1 MKGSE
6 VKDEAESA
14 PATSAPSRVLAVLN
28 PKAGSATGA
37 AIHKALG
44 TCFDKGEHKFEI
56 HETKDSEDLGALIRD
71 RMTKGVDLVVAC
83 GGDGTVGAVANA
95 LVGTDTLLGIVPM
108 GTANVLARE
117 LEIPLDL
124 HAACGLLVGEHG
136 LARIDVMKVG
146 GRHYLTQ
153 VGVGLDALMIRDTPA
168 EHKRRFGKAAYLWTA
183 ARHLFGHQPQRFF
196 LEIDGKSRKTRAS
209 QVIVANVGTLGQ
221 PPFRWGPDIQVDDG
235 MLDVCV
241 VKAKTLLHYGA
252 LFWHVIRGKHKA
264 DPNVRY
270 DRARHSVAI
279 TSNKVT
285 LVQADGEVLGE
296 TPVRIEVVP
305 GALRVIVPKQRHRA
319 V

>member
-1 MKGSE
+1 MSVPE
-6 VKDEAESA
+6 IQDEAAS
-14 PATSAPSRVLAVLN
+14 PRATPQSGRVLAVLN
-28 PKAGSATGA
+28 PKAGSAAGE
-37 AIHKALG
+37 AIHKALTSSCARG
-44 TCFDKGEHKFEI
+44 DNQLEI
-56 HETKDSEDLGALIRD
+56 HETRDSEDLSSLIRD
-71 RMTKGVDLVVAC
+71 RISKGVDLVVAC

-95 LVGTDTLLGIVPM
+95 LVGTNTLLGIVPM

-117 LEIPLDL
+117 LEIPLEL
-124 HAACGLLVGEHG
+124 GAACRLLVGEHDV
-136 LARIDVMKVG
+136 ATIDVMRVH

-168 EHKRRFGKAAYLWTA
+168 ARKRRFGKAAYLWTA

-196 LEIDGKSRKTRAS
+196 LEIDGKARKTRAS
-209 QVIVANVGTLGQ
+209 QVVVANVGTLGQ
-221 PPFRWGPDIQVDDG
+221 PPFRWGADIRVDDG

-241 VKAKTLLHYGA
+241 VKAKTLLHYSA
-252 LFWHVIRGKHKA
+252 LFWHVVTGKHRA

-279 TSNKVT
+279 TSNKPT

-305 GALRVIVPKQRHRA
+305 GALRVIVPKGWNKGA
-319 V
+319 